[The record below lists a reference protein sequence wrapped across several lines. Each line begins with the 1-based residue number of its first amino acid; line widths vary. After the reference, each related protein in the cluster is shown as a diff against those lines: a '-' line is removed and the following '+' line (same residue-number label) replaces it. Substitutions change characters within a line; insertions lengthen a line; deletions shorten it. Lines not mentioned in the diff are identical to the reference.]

1 MASDEK
7 VIDGCM
13 CCIDRLKWQAFTAA
27 LVDTSSTMENGH
39 EIFVIPVR

>member
-7 VIDGCM
+7 VIDSCM
-13 CCIDRLKWQAFTAA
+13 RCIDRLKWQTFTAA